1 MALNLTVKVH
11 PVVLFQIV
19 DAYERRKAESLRVI
33 GTLLGNVIYT
43 HIEQE
48 CEGSFALVEC
58 NVLAIAYEHVFFV
71 ISGTVEKGIVE
82 VTNCFC
88 VPHKESESQVEAD
101 LTYGMD
107 LYDLNHRVNAQENI
121 VGWWATGNEVTTHSS
136 VIHEYYVRECNNP
149 VHLTVDT
156 TLTNTTRMA
165 IKAYVCVPLGVPNG
179 KQGSMFTPVKV
190 QIRCYEP
197 EVVGLQLCS
206 KTQLQSHI
214 QASGVKS
221 PGGIEP
227 MMDLAQVSEA
237 CSKLSLMLEQVL
249 AYVDDVLAGKQLPD
263 NQVGRALLDMVHSV
277 PKMTSDQFDEM
288 FNSNV
293 KDLLMVVALSQL
305 IKTQLQLNEKLTLL
319 TTL

>member
-1 MALNLTVKVH
+1 M
-11 PVVLFQIV
+11 
-19 DAYERRKAESLRVI
+19 
-33 GTLLGNVIYT
+33 
-43 HIEQE
+43 
-48 CEGSFALVEC
+48 
-58 NVLAIAYEHVFFV
+58 
-71 ISGTVEKGIVE
+71 VE

-101 LTYGMD
+101 LTYGID
-107 LYDLNHRVNAQENI
+107 LYELNHRVNAQENI

-156 TLTNTTRMA
+156 TLANTTRMA

-190 QIRCYEP
+190 QITCYEP

-206 KTQLQSHI
+206 KTQLPAHAQI
-214 QASGVKS
+214 TGVKTG
-221 PGGIEP
+221 GGIEP
-227 MMDLAQVSEA
+227 MMDLSQIAEA
-237 CSKLSLMLEQVL
+237 SAKLSSMLEQVL
-249 AYVDDVLAGKQLPD
+249 VYVDDVLSGKQPPD

-277 PKMTSDQFDEM
+277 PKMSSDQFDEM

>member
-11 PVVLFQIV
+11 PVVLFQVV
-19 DAYERRKAESLRVI
+19 DAYERRKLESVRVI
-33 GTLLGNVIYT
+33 GTLLG
-43 HIEQE
+43 
-48 CEGSFALVEC
+48 
-58 NVLAIAYEHVFFV
+58 
-71 ISGTVEKGIVE
+71 TVEKGVVE
-82 VTNCFC
+82 ITNCFC

-156 TLTNTTRMA
+156 TLLNTTRMA

-179 KQGSMFTPVKV
+179 KKGSMFTSIKV
-190 QIRCYEP
+190 QVKCYEP
-197 EVVGLQLCS
+197 EVVGLQSCS
-206 KTQLQSHI
+206 KPQLQSHT
-214 QASGVKS
+214 QTGAKPTGAV
-221 PGGIEP
+221 EP
-227 MMDLAQVSEA
+227 MMDLAQVSAA
-237 CSKLSLMLEQVL
+237 CSKLSVMLDQVL

-277 PKMTSDQFDEM
+277 PKMTSDQFDKM